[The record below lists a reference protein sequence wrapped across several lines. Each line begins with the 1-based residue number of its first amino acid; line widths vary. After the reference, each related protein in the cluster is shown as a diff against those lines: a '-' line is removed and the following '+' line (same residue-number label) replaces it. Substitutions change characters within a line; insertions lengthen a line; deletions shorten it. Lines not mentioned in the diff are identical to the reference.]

1 MSVQYKVTERINP
14 TDLTLPKKFYARI
27 NNGDDVSFDEL
38 TELISKVS
46 NLNYGTVVGAIGTL
60 IEVIEMQLTH
70 GRKVR
75 LSNLGTFF
83 LTLRSSGTDTQ
94 EEFRRG
100 DIKGARIRFR
110 PGPRLQRL
118 IPKLQYEKV
127 TVFDSTQTTL
137 PEG

>member
-38 TELISKVS
+38 VDLISKVS

-60 IEVIEMQLTH
+60 IEVIEMQLIH

-75 LSNLGTFF
+75 LSNLGTLF
-83 LTLRSSGTDTQ
+83 LTLSSQGTDTQ
-94 EEFRRG
+94 EEFRSG
-100 DIKGARIRFR
+100 NINGARIRFR
-110 PGPRLQRL
+110 PGPRLQKL
-118 IPKLQYEKV
+118 IKKLEYEKV
-127 TVFDSTQTTL
+127 SLASNTT
-137 PEG
+137 PAA